1 MAERILVTLEEST
14 TLTHCFECRFQDE
27 FHNSYCD
34 VFHKS
39 REYDIDALQFK
50 RLAGCMRARNEAEN
64 LHADGRAVGRADV
77 AKYSNAVGRIESA
90 LGIAGAKP
98 LGETV
103 ATAERLAIRASAAL
117 ALLDRIVRYHDE
129 DRAVTPGCTRLARVV
144 AEAKAWIRPAST
156 LTDKSGN
163 GNSMADY
170 DGRECEDRPPPWQI
184 DTEAEDV

>member
-1 MAERILVTLEEST
+1 MGERILVTLEEST

-34 VFHKS
+34 VFHQS

-50 RLAGCMRARNEAEN
+50 RLSGCMRARNEAEN
-64 LHADGRAVGRADV
+64 LHADGRTVGRADV
-77 AKYSNAVGRIESA
+77 AKYSNAIGRIEAA
-90 LGIAGAKP
+90 LGIAGAKT

-103 ATAERLAIRASAAL
+103 AVVERLAIMASAAR

-129 DRAVTPGCTRLARVV
+129 DRAVTPGRTRLSRVV
-144 AEAKAWIRPAST
+144 AEVRAWLPASA
-156 LTDKSGN
+156 SP
-163 GNSMADY
+163 MAAH
-170 DGRECEDRPPPWQI
+170 DGRECEDRPPPWQV